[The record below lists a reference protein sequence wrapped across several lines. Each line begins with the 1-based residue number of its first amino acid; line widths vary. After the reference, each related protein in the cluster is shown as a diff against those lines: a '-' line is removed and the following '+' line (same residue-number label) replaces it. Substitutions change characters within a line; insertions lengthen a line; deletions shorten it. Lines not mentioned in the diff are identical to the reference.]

1 MASGRRWSRAARI
14 AATFS
19 GLLFFFA
26 AWIPWASALTSG
38 DLRQGA
44 SGPRYL
50 YAITPAELGAPPLA
64 GALGSPTAFASWGV
78 LTALGLLFTPLLWQR
93 VRPWL
98 VWIGAILYVFWGALA
113 AIVLLETCLT
123 LFQTIPA
130 QTHAASGPYTTTVQP
145 SGAQLAFYATTPA
158 AGVYLSAI
166 ALLIALAALVFA
178 IIALFTSPPSFRQSP
193 LTIHGEVATSTRS
206 SVTSASPSSTVSARR
221 ALPGAG
227 TVTGGMLLWL
237 WGFFL
242 LPWATLNCDQ
252 TPLLAGHCEGLPG
265 FATFP
270 LGLYSLSAVI
280 DPNIALWAANGLM
293 LIGAALAL
301 AGVWTRE
308 ITRTLCAWLTGWLIF
323 TLASS
328 LVALHGVQV
337 SVQNP
342 TSVGLATGTW
352 RGSLGTLIVFLGLLL
367 VIIGLAPLWA
377 LAVRSAPRRDPPTP

>member
-1 MASGRRWSRAARI
+1 MTSGRRWSRAARI
-14 AATFS
+14 AATLG

-38 DLRQGA
+38 DLRQGG

-64 GALGSPTAFASWGV
+64 SALGSSTAFAAWGL
-78 LTALGLLFTPLLWQR
+78 LTALGVLFTPLLWQR

-98 VWIGAILYVFWGALA
+98 VWVGAILYLLWGALA
-113 AIVLLETCLT
+113 AIVLLETCLI

-130 QTHAASGPYTTTVQP
+130 QTHADGGPYTTTVQP
-145 SGAQLAFYATTPA
+145 SGAQLAFYAATPA
-158 AGVYLSAI
+158 AGAYLSAL
-166 ALLIALAALVFA
+166 ALLIALAALVLA
-178 IIALFTSPPSFRQSP
+178 VVGLLTNPPSFRQNP
-193 LTIHGEVATSTRS
+193 VTIHGEVATATHGSIS
-206 SVTSASPSSTVSARR
+206 SVSPSSAVSARR

-227 TVTGGMLLWL
+227 AVTGGMLLWL

-242 LPWATLNCDQ
+242 LPWATLNCVQ

-270 LGLYSLSAVI
+270 LGLYSLSAVV

-308 ITRTLCAWLTGWLIF
+308 ITRTVCAWLTGWLIF

-337 SVQNP
+337 SVSNP
-342 TSVGLATGTW
+342 TSVGLAAGTW

-367 VIIGLAPLWA
+367 VIIGIAPLWA
-377 LAVRSAPRRDPPTP
+377 LAVRSAPRRDPATP

>member
-1 MASGRRWSRAARI
+1 
-14 AATFS
+14 
-19 GLLFFFA
+19 L
-26 AWIPWASALTSG
+26 
-38 DLRQGA
+38 
-44 SGPRYL
+44 
-50 YAITPAELGAPPLA
+50 
-64 GALGSPTAFASWGV
+64 
-78 LTALGLLFTPLLWQR
+78 
-93 VRPWL
+93 
-98 VWIGAILYVFWGALA
+98 WGALA
-113 AIVLLETCLT
+113 AIIFIETCLI

-130 QTHAASGPYTTTVQP
+130 QTHAANGPYTTTVQP
-145 SGAQLAFYATTPA
+145 SGAQLAFYATTPG
-158 AGVYLSAI
+158 AGVYLSAL
-166 ALLIALAALVFA
+166 ALLIALAALVLA
-178 IIALFTSPPSFRQSP
+178 IVALFTSPPSFRQSP
-193 LTIHGEVATSTRS
+193 ATIHGEVTAASHS
-206 SVTSASPSSTVSARR
+206 SAASASPSPIVSARR

-227 TVTGGMLLWL
+227 AVTGGMLLWL

-328 LVALHGVQV
+328 LVALYGVQV
-337 SVQNP
+337 SVLNP
-342 TSVGLATGTW
+342 TSVGLATGSW